1 MDVAGLPLKKH
12 SLDAVM
18 ASEPDSPMI
27 RKPFSPVSPA
37 VSTKLSLANVMDNA
51 AVRQDEPLQKI
62 FSSNNNV
69 FSTPLKT
76 TTLNDDEN
84 RTPKVMAI
92 PIPSTPS
99 TVSIPM
105 QTAATPALVSLPL
118 GANLVKEIA
127 EEIEYSFEERRA
139 GFVLPRA
146 NIKPMIQV

>member
-12 SLDAVM
+12 SLDAAM

-37 VSTKLSLANVMDNA
+37 ISTKVSLTNVMDNTS
-51 AVRQDEPLQKI
+51 VRQDEPLQKI
-62 FSSNNNV
+62 FSSTNNV

-76 TTLNDDEN
+76 TTMNGEEF
-84 RTPKVMAI
+84 RTPKVMAN
-92 PIPSTPS
+92 PVPTTPS
-99 TVSIPM
+99 TISIPM
-105 QTAATPALVSLPL
+105 QTSTPALVSLPL